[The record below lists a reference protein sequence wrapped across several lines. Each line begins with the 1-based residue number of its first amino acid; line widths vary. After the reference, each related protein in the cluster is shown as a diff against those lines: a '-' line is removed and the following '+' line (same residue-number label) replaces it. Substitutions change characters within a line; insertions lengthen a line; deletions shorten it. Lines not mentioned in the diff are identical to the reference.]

1 MAASLTQDIGA
12 FVAGLTFDAIP
23 AAAVEVVETGTI
35 DGVGVMIPGRAEA
48 NVGIV
53 ERRFRTRDEA
63 PESRLFMTDERVS
76 APLAALVNGVAMHV
90 LDYDDVALPL
100 GGHPSTVLVPALL
113 AEADAVPGTTGKDLV
128 RAYVAGY
135 EVWAEVAGRDADA
148 HHLKGWHPTSALGV
162 LGAAAACAVLRGLDA
177 DKAAQAIG
185 IAASEACGLVANFG
199 SMTKSF
205 HAGRAAQAGVLAAR
219 LAEDGL
225 TAAPDVLEHPRGF
238 LAALSPAGKVDR
250 ESPAKL
256 GRSWQ
261 IVAHRVGVKKY
272 PMCYAVHRA
281 LDAILDLRAETGVK
295 AEAVTG
301 IRVELGAAQAAILR
315 NSRPRT
321 GLEAK
326 FSIEFAMASALV
338 AGRAGLSELTDP
350 FVRGDEVQRL
360 IRCVEV
366 QTTEERI
373 SAESIFAPFDR
384 VTLTLADGKT
394 LESAQVVAAR
404 GDADLPLSRD
414 ELWAKFEDCLAQGA
428 YGRGEARALFDA
440 LDDMPNLASMA
451 DLPSLGRSAVPLRA
465 TS

>member
-23 AAAVEVVETGTI
+23 AEAAEVVETGTI

-177 DKAAQAIG
+177 DKAAHAIG
-185 IAASEACGLVANFG
+185 IAAS
-199 SMTKSF
+199 S
-205 HAGRAAQAGVLAAR
+205 
-219 LAEDGL
+219 
-225 TAAPDVLEHPRGF
+225 PR
-238 LAALSPAGKVDR
+238 
-250 ESPAKL
+250 
-256 GRSWQ
+256 
-261 IVAHRVGVKKY
+261 
-272 PMCYAVHRA
+272 
-281 LDAILDLRAETGVK
+281 
-295 AEAVTG
+295 
-301 IRVELGAAQAAILR
+301 
-315 NSRPRT
+315 
-321 GLEAK
+321 
-326 FSIEFAMASALV
+326 
-338 AGRAGLSELTDP
+338 
-350 FVRGDEVQRL
+350 
-360 IRCVEV
+360 
-366 QTTEERI
+366 
-373 SAESIFAPFDR
+373 
-384 VTLTLADGKT
+384 
-394 LESAQVVAAR
+394 
-404 GDADLPLSRD
+404 
-414 ELWAKFEDCLAQGA
+414 
-428 YGRGEARALFDA
+428 
-440 LDDMPNLASMA
+440 
-451 DLPSLGRSAVPLRA
+451 
-465 TS
+465 

>member
-1 MAASLTQDIGA
+1 
-12 FVAGLTFDAIP
+12 
-23 AAAVEVVETGTI
+23 
-35 DGVGVMIPGRAEA
+35 
-48 NVGIV
+48 
-53 ERRFRTRDEA
+53 
-63 PESRLFMTDERVS
+63 
-76 APLAALVNGVAMHV
+76 
-90 LDYDDVALPL
+90 
-100 GGHPSTVLVPALL
+100 
-113 AEADAVPGTTGKDLV
+113 
-128 RAYVAGY
+128 
-135 EVWAEVAGRDADA
+135 
-148 HHLKGWHPTSALGV
+148 
-162 LGAAAACAVLRGLDA
+162 
-177 DKAAQAIG
+177 
-185 IAASEACGLVANFG
+185 
-199 SMTKSF
+199 
-205 HAGRAAQAGVLAAR
+205 
-219 LAEDGL
+219 
-225 TAAPDVLEHPRGF
+225 
-238 LAALSPAGKVDR
+238 
-250 ESPAKL
+250 
-256 GRSWQ
+256 
-261 IVAHRVGVKKY
+261 
-272 PMCYAVHRA
+272 MCYAVHRA

-301 IRVELGAAQAAILR
+301 IRVDLGAAQAAILR

-338 AGRAGLSELTDP
+338 AGRAGLSELTDS

-451 DLPSLGRSAVPLRA
+451 DLPSLGRGAVPLRA